1 MKAMLNS
8 TITEVLGLRHQLRA
22 FKEHGLVDFT
32 VALNI
37 LDFYLLNQSNVEFR
51 AY

>member
-1 MKAMLNS
+1 MLNS
-8 TITEVLGLRHQLRA
+8 MITEVLRLRHYLRA
-22 FKEHGLVDFT
+22 FKDHDGLVDFA

-37 LDFYLLNQSNVEFR
+37 LYFYLLNQSNVEFR